1 MPDHDITAQNA
12 NVTVAVL
19 VGSLRSASINRQ
31 LAESVVDK
39 APAGIEFSV
48 VDNIGRV
55 PFYNEDE
62 DIDYAP
68 GSGDGVLDPEVVA
81 LRERVAAAD
90 AVLIVT
96 PEYNG
101 SAPAVLKNAIDWLS
115 RPYGSGALTG
125 KPVGVIGVAL
135 GRFGGAW
142 SREDIRKSVKIAG
155 GQVVE
160 EVEFGVSGS
169 QLGDSGRLPAEV
181 IDGAVDAVRVLGSE
195 VAVAV

>member
-12 NVTVAVL
+12 KVTVAVL
-19 VGSLRSASINRQ
+19 VGSLRSASINKQ
-31 LAESVVDK
+31 LAESVVRN

-48 VDNIGRV
+48 VENIGRV
-55 PFYNEDE
+55 PFYNEDV
-62 DIDYAP
+62 DYAP
-68 GSGDGVLDPEVVA
+68 GSTDGVLDPEVVA

-115 RPYGSGALTG
+115 RPYGAGALTG

-135 GRFGGAW
+135 GRFGGTW

-169 QLGDSGRLPAEV
+169 QLDDSGRLPAEV

-195 VAVAV
+195 VAVSV

>member
-1 MPDHDITAQNA
+1 M
-12 NVTVAVL
+12 V
-19 VGSLRSASINRQ
+19 
-31 LAESVVDK
+31 E
-39 APAGIEFSV
+39 
-48 VDNIGRV
+48 NIGRV
-55 PFYNEDE
+55 PFYNEDV
-62 DIDYAP
+62 DYAP
-68 GSGDGVLDPEVVA
+68 GSTDGVLDPEVVA

-115 RPYGSGALTG
+115 RPYGAGALTG

-135 GRFGGAW
+135 GRFGGTW

-160 EVEFGVSGS
+160 EVEFGVSGG
-169 QLGDSGRLPAEV
+169 QLDDSGRLPADV

-195 VAVAV
+195 VAVSV

>member
-169 QLGDSGRLPAEV
+169 QLGDAGRLPAEV

>member
-31 LAESVVDK
+31 LAESVVGK

-55 PFYNEDE
+55 PFYNE

-90 AVLIVT
+90 ALLIVT

>member
-55 PFYNEDE
+55 PFYNED
-62 DIDYAP
+62 IDYAL

>member
-1 MPDHDITAQNA
+1 MSDQDITAQNA

-19 VGSLRSASINRQ
+19 VGSLRSASINKQ
-31 LAESVVDK
+31 LAESVVGN
-39 APAGIEFSV
+39 APAGVEFSV

-55 PFYNEDE
+55 PFYNEDV
-62 DIDYAP
+62 DYAP
-68 GSGDGVLDPEVVA
+68 GDGVLDPEVVE

-115 RPYGSGALTG
+115 RPYGAGALTG

-135 GRFGGAW
+135 GRFGGTW

-160 EVEFGVSGS
+160 EVEFGVSGG
-169 QLGDSGRLPAEV
+169 QLDDSGRLPAEV

-195 VAVAV
+195 VAVSA

>member
-12 NVTVAVL
+12 KVTVAVL
-19 VGSLRSASINRQ
+19 VGSLRSASINKQ
-31 LAESVVDK
+31 LAESVVRN

-48 VDNIGRV
+48 VENIGRV
-55 PFYNEDE
+55 PFYNEDV
-62 DIDYAP
+62 DHAP
-68 GSGDGVLDPEVVA
+68 GSTDGVLDPEVVA

-115 RPYGSGALTG
+115 RPYGTGALTG

-135 GRFGGAW
+135 GRFGGTW

-169 QLGDSGRLPAEV
+169 QLDDSGRLPAEV

-195 VAVAV
+195 VAVSV

>member
-12 NVTVAVL
+12 KVTVAVL
-19 VGSLRSASINRQ
+19 VGSLRSASINKQ
-31 LAESVVDK
+31 LAESVVRN
-39 APAGIEFSV
+39 ATAGIEFSV
-48 VDNIGRV
+48 VENIGRV
-55 PFYNEDE
+55 PFYNEDV
-62 DIDYAP
+62 DYAP
-68 GSGDGVLDPEVVA
+68 GSTDGVLDPEVVA

-115 RPYGSGALTG
+115 RPYGTGALTG

-135 GRFGGAW
+135 GRFGGTW

-169 QLGDSGRLPAEV
+169 QLDDSGRLPAEV

-195 VAVAV
+195 VAVSV

>member
-19 VGSLRSASINRQ
+19 VGSLRSASINKQ
-31 LAESVVDK
+31 LAESVVRN

-48 VDNIGRV
+48 VENIGRV
-55 PFYNEDE
+55 PFYNEDV
-62 DIDYAP
+62 DHAP
-68 GSGDGVLDPEVVA
+68 GSTDGVLDPEVVA

-115 RPYGSGALTG
+115 RPYGAGALTG

-135 GRFGGAW
+135 GRFGGTW

-169 QLGDSGRLPAEV
+169 QLDDSGRLPAEV

-195 VAVAV
+195 VAVSV

>member
-19 VGSLRSASINRQ
+19 VGSLRSASINKQ
-31 LAESVVDK
+31 LAESVVRN

-48 VDNIGRV
+48 VENIGRV
-55 PFYNEDE
+55 PFYNEDV
-62 DIDYAP
+62 DHAP
-68 GSGDGVLDPEVVA
+68 GSTDGVLDPEVVA

-115 RPYGSGALTG
+115 RPYGTGALTG

-135 GRFGGAW
+135 GRFGGTW

-169 QLGDSGRLPAEV
+169 QLDDSGRLPAEV

-195 VAVAV
+195 VAVSV